1 MQKKFVTLIKQEYAW
16 WIILGFSLGIFITL
30 SIALLN
36 RSSIWFDEA
45 FSAYISQYNFI
56 EIIKYTAYDVHPP
69 LYYWILNLWNGI
81 FGLNESSLRLMS
93 VFFGST
99 ALISCFLL
107 VRKMFGA
114 NVGAYSAL
122 LLSFSPMLLRYS
134 TEARMYTMAATLI
147 FVGTLIMIYANERKS
162 KKLWTAYGIIVGLGM
177 WTHYFT
183 ALIWLS
189 LFVWNLI
196 YSTKPS
202 RSIRQYLK
210 NIFSYQWFKAYL
222 IAAIVFVL
230 WIPVMLLQLTVI
242 QATGFWIGPVGVNS
256 FTNFVTNSIYYLQ
269 FDQVINWQAFA
280 IIAIIIF
287 VALASRIVYK
297 TLDVKEKSY
306 YVLLALM
313 SFFSPVLL
321 FVASMP
327 PLKPS
332 FVERYLIPASMSL
345 ILLIS
350 VTILIYVRRKNEFLG
365 FVILFLVSLTLCI
378 GASNVFYYGNYNKN
392 SQTSI
397 ETRTLVKKINQE
409 PGGTLP
415 IIASSP
421 WIYYEAYLYASPK
434 NPIYFVDSDTKYEFG
449 SLQMLKETNKGKIIN
464 IDEFLNNNPTFWY
477 IGFNRDSELKAPY
490 PNVSEISRIKIK
502 NNIDNKEDYQAVLY
516 QYKR

>member
-1 MQKKFVTLIKQEYAW
+1 MKNKIIALGKKEYAW
-16 WIILGFSLGIFITL
+16 WIILGLSLAIFISL
-30 SIALLN
+30 STALLN

-45 FSAYISQYNFI
+45 FSAYISQYNFF
-56 EIIKYTAYDVHPP
+56 EIIKYTAFDVHPP
-69 LYYWILNLWNGI
+69 LYYWILSLWNGI

-134 TEARMYTMAATLI
+134 TEARMYTLAATLI
-147 FVGTLIMIYANERKS
+147 FVGTLVMLYANEQKS

-189 LFVWNLI
+189 HFVWNLI
-196 YSTKPS
+196 YSKRP
-202 RSIRQYLK
+202 K
-210 NIFSYQWFKAYL
+210 NGFGAYIKNLFSYQWFRAYL
-222 IAAIVFVL
+222 VAILVFAL

-242 QATGFWIGPVGVNS
+242 QATGFWIGPVSVNS
-256 FTNFVTNSIYYLQ
+256 FTNFVTNAIYYLE
-269 FDQVINWQAFA
+269 FSQVINWQAFA

-287 VALASRIVYK
+287 VGLSSRVVYK

-306 YVLLALM
+306 YVLLAIM

-321 FVASMP
+321 FIASMP
-327 PLKPS
+327 PLKSS
-332 FVERYLIPASMSL
+332 FVERYLIPASMAL
-345 ILLIS
+345 ILFIS
-350 VTILIYVRRKNEFLG
+350 VTVLIYVRRKNEFIG
-365 FVILFLVSLTLCI
+365 FIMLFFVSLTLCI

-397 ETRTLVKKINQE
+397 ETRTLVNKINQE
-409 PGGTLP
+409 SGNNLP

-421 WIYYEAYLYASPK
+421 WIYYEAYLYTSPK

-449 SLQMLKETNKGKIIN
+449 SLLMLKETNKGKIVN
-464 IDEFLNNNPTFWY
+464 LDEFIINNPTFWY
-477 IGFNRDSELKAPY
+477 IGYNRDAELNAPY
-490 PNVSEISRIKIK
+490 PNISEISRIKIK
-502 NNIDNKEDYQAVLY
+502 NNIDNKEYYQAVLY
-516 QYKR
+516 QYNR